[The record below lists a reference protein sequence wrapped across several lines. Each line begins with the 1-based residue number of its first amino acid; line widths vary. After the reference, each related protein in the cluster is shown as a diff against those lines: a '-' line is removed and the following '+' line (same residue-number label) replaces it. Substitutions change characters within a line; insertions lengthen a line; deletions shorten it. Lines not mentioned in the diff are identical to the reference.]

1 MTRCLLLV
9 LLLRD
14 CGVECASFHL
24 YLFLLRDCGVECA
37 SFHLYLFLLRGCGV
51 ECASFHLYLFL
62 LRDCGMECESFPAE
76 ECEAFPLLSLLLSLL
91 LLLLPLPQ
99 LRLPALP
106 LLSPSSIPAI
116 SPAKVLLAD
125 EVAVATSAS
134 ARGVVTPDKEILA
147 QPWCTEAGLLAP
159 PCAATFPPALRD
171 FSCRLTIPH
180 QLAHPER
187 IVLVLSHPL
196 AAPNRDF
203 PWCRQCPYREEP
215 RRKESIAALPRA
227 PLPL

>member
-1 MTRCLLLV
+1 
-9 LLLRD
+9 
-14 CGVECASFHL
+14 
-24 YLFLLRDCGVECA
+24 
-37 SFHLYLFLLRGCGV
+37 
-51 ECASFHLYLFL
+51 
-62 LRDCGMECESFPAE
+62 MECESLPAE

-147 QPWCTEAGLLAP
+147 QPWCTEAGLLA
-159 PCAATFPPALRD
+159 LRD

-203 PWCRQCPYREEP
+203 P
-215 RRKESIAALPRA
+215 
-227 PLPL
+227 